1 MGTSLQTL
9 SRTDNTPQAIN
20 LRILQEDKPLKI
32 LETIVKAGALTS
44 LEIAKIGHLYL
55 RIRDYNREEVKI
67 QEAFGY
73 LFARIATLVGLKG
86 EIDPIQKQEIW
97 NVIFSRFSG
106 LSFQE
111 LYKAFQMDRS
121 KEFGDITDHFQLF
134 DVAYIS
140 TVLEKYIEW
149 KQDVQIKHNISTSG
163 DSYKKIEIVMT
174 EEEKESRTRQWLIR
188 GFKEYKDTGILPVL
202 AVPLYDALYTLGM
215 LTPYYA
221 TYTDEKRATMLE
233 AATERAKNQMSTTDN
248 RKEYALLK
256 ALCQTMKSGAQDT
269 EGKIL
274 SIKKEVALQDYYDW
288 TIAQGI
294 DLITELTNTP
304 MKKLLK

>member
-1 MGTSLQTL
+1 METSLPPQTITHRPAANL
-9 SRTDNTPQAIN
+9 PTLQDDKQQRT
-20 LRILQEDKPLKI
+20 
-32 LETIVKAGALTS
+32 LETIVQVGELTP
-44 LEIAKIGHLYL
+44 LAIAKTSHQYPRLIDL
-55 RIRDYNREEVKI
+55 NREAI
-67 QEAFGY
+67 APIFGL
-73 LFARIATLVGLKG
+73 LFTRIAALVGVKG
-86 EIDPIQKQEIW
+86 EIDPLQKQEIW
-97 NVIFSRFSG
+97 NAVFSRFSG

-111 LYKAFQMDRS
+111 IYKAFQMDRS
-121 KEFGDITDHFQLF
+121 KEFGEVTNHFHFF
-134 DVAYIS
+134 DVSYIS
-140 TVLEKYIEW
+140 TILEKYIEW
-149 KQDVQIKHNISTSG
+149 KQEVQIKYNISISG
-163 DSYKKIEIVMT
+163 DSYKKTEIVMT

-256 ALCQTMKSGAQDT
+256 ALYQTMKSGAQDT

-294 DLITELTNTP
+294 DLITELTNIS
-304 MKKLLK
+304 MKKLLNKPI